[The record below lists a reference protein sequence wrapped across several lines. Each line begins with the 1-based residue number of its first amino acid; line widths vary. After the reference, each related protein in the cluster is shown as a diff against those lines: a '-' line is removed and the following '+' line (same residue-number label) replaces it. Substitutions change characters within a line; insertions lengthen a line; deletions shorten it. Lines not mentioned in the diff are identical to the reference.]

1 MFQRAFLK
9 RFEGKMVKS
18 LNETETMKNDL
29 IPDVEDR
36 MYVKIM
42 MPYLLNFLNY
52 RSVKK
57 IKDLRIFYCCL
68 GVMFFSIQ
76 LMAEVK
82 SHVSAK

>member
-18 LNETETMKNDL
+18 LNETETMKNEL

-52 RSVKK
+52 RNVKK
-57 IKDLRIFYCCL
+57 
-68 GVMFFSIQ
+68 
-76 LMAEVK
+76 
-82 SHVSAK
+82 